1 MRLKIN
7 PRVIEQLGKE
17 LITSD
22 EIAIVELIKNS
33 YDAGARETNIHLIDN
48 KLSFY
53 FQNMLVDVDQ
63 DLKYTVMKNLKD
75 TCIIIEDNGHGMGL
89 RELQDGFF
97 TIGTTIKKL
106 QKQNIKSNDRAP
118 LGEKG
123 IGRLA
128 AQRLSKKLYIETTN
142 AESSHTFLVSVEWE
156 SFINNEKYSELDIE
170 VSTFRKTA
178 ESYTRLWFTDLNLN
192 LDSLI
197 DLKKAKELSK
207 ADQNHPNTE
216 FRIIRDNLQ
225 SALGFL
231 MSPFENFKENFVINL
246 YYRDL
251 PIPSSSGINLINVA
265 ENEYDFKI
273 QEKDGEIRI
282 VCGLVIKPWYIERI
296 HQTLV
301 GKESFLELRKS
312 HLFYASLLREHKDRF
327 NKSLKSV
334 VSEKTLIKE
343 LKRINQ
349 NHSLLNEDAA
359 KMLLDLVPI
368 ESKVYSF
375 KRDPKIS
382 ASAIESAK
390 ENGYLKNI
398 NFNTANLRSFLEYH
412 NGIKLYRGNCRIS
425 TLGDKD
431 NDWLQLQQA
440 RTRGQQFFRFELGNT
455 IGYININDPLQSYIK
470 EISSRQDLIQ
480 NEHSLILKEVIKLIL
495 NKYFYEFSRNAY
507 YITQDILKEEGLV
520 LRRSID
526 TLKEEIKNNQKVI
539 QDNKENLKDFDQNLE
554 IINEYLNKAEVDD
567 NVRKAFSSL
576 NNTSVNLKRNI
587 EHTLTS
593 TEKTNRALEKVEQER
608 KIIELETYNNYKL
621 MANGLITEVI
631 THELHSILSNLDS
644 EDKTKHQFDNI
655 EDYLISNE
663 ADDIYSE
670 DFKPIKSRFKLINS
684 KMLDM
689 NQFYTFLEK
698 TFLYKGTH
706 EDFET
711 QDVFSF
717 LEDLEKRFENKL
729 KKYKITLD
737 YKKIDLQWK
746 VPRGAL
752 IHVFYNLI
760 DNSIFWVN
768 QRQIKARNDKIY
780 IIEERDSILID
791 QADENMILVKDSGIG
806 VFKRVENILFHPL
819 VSGKDRNGRGMGLY
833 IVKKLLN
840 SFGADIELLPER
852 NRFGNK
858 YIFAITLRS
867 ELNEGEEADE

>member
-33 YDAGARETNIHLIDN
+33 YDAGAKKTNIHFIDN
-48 KLSFY
+48 KFSFY
-53 FQNMLVDVDQ
+53 FQNMLIDVDQ
-63 DLKYTVMKNLKD
+63 ELKYAVMKDLKD
-75 TCIIIEDNGHGMGL
+75 ACIIIEDNGHGMGL
-89 RELQDGFF
+89 NELQEGFF

-106 QKQNIKSNDRAP
+106 QKQNISNNDRAP
-118 LGEKG
+118 LGDKG

-128 AQRLSKKLYIETTN
+128 AQRLSKRLYIETTN
-142 AESSHTFLVSVEWE
+142 DESNHTYLVSVEWE
-156 SFINNEKYSELDIE
+156 SFIYNEKYSELDID
-170 VSTFRKTA
+170 VSTFPKTA
-178 ESYTRLWFTDLNLN
+178 KSYTRLWFTDLNLN

-197 DLKKAKELSK
+197 DLKKAKELMDDGDST
-207 ADQNHPNTE
+207 NIGTN
-216 FRIIRDNLQ
+216 IIRDNLQ

-231 MSPFENFKENFVINL
+231 MSPFKNLKEEFSINL
-246 YYRDL
+246 YYRNF
-251 PIPSSSGINLINVA
+251 PVPSSSGINLINVA
-265 ENEYDFKI
+265 ENEYAFKI
-273 QEKDGEIRI
+273 EEKDGEINI
-282 VCGLVIKPWYIERI
+282 TCGLVIKPWYIERI
-296 HQTLV
+296 HQTLI
-301 GKESFLELRKS
+301 GKESSLEIRKS
-312 HLFYASLLREHKDRF
+312 HLFYASLLKQHKDRF
-327 NKSLKSV
+327 NKSLKSI
-334 VSEKTLIKE
+334 VSQKTLIKE
-343 LKRINQ
+343 LKRMNP
-349 NHSLLNEDAA
+349 NHNLLHENAA
-359 KMLLDLVPI
+359 TMLLDIVPI
-368 ESKVYSF
+368 EAKIYSF

-398 NFNTANLRSFLEYH
+398 NLNTTNLRSFLEYH
-412 NGIKLYRGNCRIS
+412 NGIKLYRGNCRVS

-480 NEHSLILKEVIKLIL
+480 NEHSFILKEVIKLIL

-520 LRRSID
+520 PRRSID
-526 TLKEEIKNNQKVI
+526 TLKEEIKNNQKVV
-539 QDNKENLKDFDQNLE
+539 QDNRDDLKHFDQNLKK
-554 IINEYLNKAEVDD
+554 INEYFSKAEVDD
-567 NVRKAFSSL
+567 DVRKAFGSL
-576 NNTSVNLKRNI
+576 QDTSVNLKRNI
-587 EHTLTS
+587 EYTLTS
-593 TEKTNRALEKVEQER
+593 TEKTNRALERVEQER

-644 EDKTKHQFDNI
+644 EDKTNYHFENI
-655 EDYLISNE
+655 ENHLLIND
-663 ADDIYSE
+663 ADDIYTE
-670 DFKPIKSRFKLINS
+670 DFKPLKSRFNLINS

-689 NQFYTFLEK
+689 NQFYTFLER

-711 QDVFSF
+711 QDVFGF
-717 LEDLEKRFENKL
+717 LEDLEKRFEKKL
-729 KKYKITLD
+729 KKYKINLD
-737 YKKIDLQWK
+737 YSKIDLNWK

-760 DNSIFWVN
+760 DNAIFWVN
-768 QRQIKARNDKIY
+768 QRQIKSRTDKSYSID
-780 IIEERDSILID
+780 ERDSIVID
-791 QADENMILVKDSGIG
+791 QVGENMILIKDSGIG

-840 SFGADIELLPER
+840 SFGADIELLPDR

-858 YIFAITLRS
+858 YIFSIILRNDLEEGDDS
-867 ELNEGEEADE
+867 E